1 MWSFDDETRAKI
13 AKKLPPGANV
23 KRALAAMT
31 KLANE
36 LVMTKRR
43 LPNVEV
49 HEMVAFC
56 ASAMNDPAFVRHKE
70 LLRRTVHNLVQV
82 RELIVQAMQGE
93 KQQQE
98 ALYEKL
104 LRIWVAQDGDLT
116 AGDPKTGSPCVRY
129 LITVIEAITGEKMS
143 ISGARKVVRRL
154 RTPLSRKP

>member
-56 ASAMNDPAFVRHKE
+56 LTAVNDPAFVRHKE
-70 LLRRTVHNLVQV
+70 LLRRTTDNLVKV
-82 RELIVQAMQGE
+82 RKLIQQAMQGE

-104 LRIWVAQDGDLT
+104 LRIRLAADGELT
-116 AGDPKTGSPCVRY
+116 AGDSKTGSPCARY
-129 LITVIEAITGEKMS
+129 LITAIEAITGEKLS
-143 ISGARKVVRRL
+143 ISGARKIVQRL
-154 RTPLSRKP
+154 RTPLSRKI